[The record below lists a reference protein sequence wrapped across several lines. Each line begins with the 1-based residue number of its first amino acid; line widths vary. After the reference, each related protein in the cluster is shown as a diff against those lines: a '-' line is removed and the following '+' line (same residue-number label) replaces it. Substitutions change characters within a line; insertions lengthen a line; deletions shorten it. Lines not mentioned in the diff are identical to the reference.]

1 MRTLRLTVGLAL
13 IGIGALLPIG
23 VVHAADDPLIAE
35 GERVFNEVAG
45 IGCKTCHGEYA
56 EGDLGV
62 GPFIRGV
69 TEGAI
74 RASIEATN
82 EMVVVRT
89 AISEDEIK
97 AVAAFLN
104 HLGTMQVVRTL
115 AKRGRFLPDTFSV
128 RPGTAVQLIIQNAG
142 IQAYTFKSD
151 DMGIDELSIPGRSS
165 GSIEWR
171 APEEEGEYSLYC
183 SDCKLKD
190 QFFRL
195 DVDLTATEF
204 RTVATSTAAGADEA
218 M

>member
-1 MRTLRLTVGLAL
+1 MGSTQ
-13 IGIGALLPIG
+13 
-23 VVHAADDPLIAE
+23 
-35 GERVFNEVAG
+35 
-45 IGCKTCHGEYA
+45 
-56 EGDLGV
+56 
-62 GPFIRGV
+62 RG
-69 TEGAI
+69 TS
-74 RASIEATN
+74 ASN

-89 AISEDEIK
+89 AITEDEIK

-151 DMGIDELSIPGRSS
+151 DMGIEGRSIPGRSS

-171 APEEEGEYSLYC
+171 ALDEEGEYSLYC
-183 SDCKLKD
+183 TDCKLKD

-195 DVDLTATEF
+195 NVDSAATEF
-204 RTVATSTAAGADEA
+204 RTVATSTAAGTDEA